1 MTFNKFII
9 NNEVIFDMNINELQ
23 PLTLSGSL
31 VTLNAP
37 TARCLQ
43 LFLEHKGKVISRE
56 EFLDSVWK
64 TRGVVVS
71 ENTFYQNISLLR
83 KSLARAGLS
92 QEIIVTIRQRGFRIA
107 QGTDIIPVSEFAE
120 TLPAEADVSL
130 QGGPEVNE
138 IALEVTPVRSKD
150 SQLLNKKEQ
159 NGFFNKWSSSLK
171 LSILSLIIVS
181 IMTMANLLILI
192 F

>member
-107 QGTDIIPVSEFAE
+107 QGTDIIPFSESVGA
-120 TLPAEADVSL
+120 LPAEENVYL
-130 QGGPEVNE
+130 EGGPEVSE
-138 IALEVTPVRSKD
+138 IAPEITPVRSTD
-150 SQLLNKKEQ
+150 SQLLNKKEE

-171 LSILSLIIVS
+171 LSMLSLILVS